1 MRRMVKEDL
10 LTCEGRPLFPE
21 RVAQTVPYQLTAGEQ
36 ELYEQVTSY
45 VREEMNRAARLEKGR
60 RNTVGF
66 ALTVLQRRLASSP
79 EAIFRSLER
88 RAARL
93 DRLRSEL
100 LAGGLPAVA
109 QPSAR
114 LEIYDDLDE
123 YSAEELENSRTTW
136 STPHRSLGSRCLLL
150 AHRGA
155 ARTEHGPGLP
165 AGDSTSGSARRAVRR
180 GSVSGTSVRRQRV
193 RVGHRLPAH
202 VELAETWARGAAPF

>member
-1 MRRMVKEDL
+1 M
-10 LTCEGRPLFPE
+10 
-21 RVAQTVPYQLTAGEQ
+21 AQTVPYQLTAGEQ
-36 ELYEQVTSY
+36 ELYEQLTSY

-109 QPSAR
+109 QPSAP

-123 YSAEELENSRTTW
+123 YSAEELEKLEDDVVDAATAAAGADVFFSHTEVLHGLNMGLDYR
-136 STPHRSLGSRCLLL
+136 L
-150 AHRGA
+150 AI
-155 ARTEHGPGLP
+155 
-165 AGDSTSGSARRAVRR
+165 
-180 GSVSGTSVRRQRV
+180 V
-193 RVGHRLPAH
+193 RVDPRGEQYDEVRY
-202 VELAETWARGAAPF
+202 LARPFAGNEFGLGTDYQHTLSWPKSWARGAAPF